1 MAVLVF
7 EVISVIL
14 ENSEQK
20 DKLYINLKDFEIA
33 FHSLIYNIKSIL
45 CTAILL
51 GLITLINLYK
61 EFGGKR
67 NNYKI

>member
-33 FHSLIYNIKSIL
+33 FHPIKSIL

>member
-1 MAVLVF
+1 MIAVLVF
-7 EVISVIL
+7 EVISVTL

-61 EFGGKR
+61 EEFGGK
-67 NNYKI
+67 